1 MSIGFWQVVV
11 IALVVVAIFSAG
23 RINRFFRELGK
34 GVKSFKEEIDSVKP
48 EASRVVSLDS
58 ARTPTQKA
66 SVAKAKP
73 VAKKATKKAPAAAKK
88 TVKAAVKPAAKAA
101 AKAAAKPATKAKA
114 AAKGS
119 VKKPAKPA
127 AKPAAK
133 KVVKKTAAK
142 TAAKKK

>member
-48 EASRVVSLDS
+48 ETSKVVSLES
-58 ARTPTQKA
+58 VRA
-66 SVAKAKP
+66 SQSKP
-73 VAKKATKKAPAAAKK
+73 VASKKTPAKKAPQKTAAAAKK
-88 TVKAAVKPAAKAA
+88 TVKAATKAKPAA
-101 AKAAAKPATKAKA
+101 AKKAAKPV
-114 AAKGS
+114 AAK
-119 VKKPAKPA
+119 

-133 KVVKKTAAK
+133 KVVKKAAVKSAAK
-142 TAAKKK
+142 ATTKKPVKKK